1 MIPHQIELTSA
12 ANPEIKTL
20 RTLNTKKGRA
30 EQGTFLSEGLRHV
43 VEAARA
49 GWTIRRLVLS
59 RDARPGALLDEACD
73 ACAQSGGRI
82 LRVPPQL
89 MERIAKRDNAQSVL
103 AEIEQRRV
111 PLSGL
116 SLTGSRVLL
125 ALEEVRDPGNLGSIL
140 RTADAFGVEGLILVG
155 QCCDPFSV
163 EAVRAS
169 MGSLVNVPVT
179 ECDREAFLEWHRDW
193 HRNWNGETVGTH
205 LRGDAPP
212 SLRNVDGNL
221 LILMGN
227 EQAGLS
233 DALAG
238 ICGRLVR
245 IPMRQ
250 GADSLNLAAATAIIL
265 HEAAGTRLPD

>member
-1 MIPHQIELTSA
+1 MNPHQIELTSA

-20 RTLNTKKGRA
+20 RTLTSKKGRA

-73 ACAQSGGRI
+73 ACRQSGGRI

-111 PLSGL
+111 PLSAL
-116 SLTGSRVLL
+116 SLTGSRALL

-179 ECDREAFLEWHRDW
+179 ECDREAFLNWQRDW
-193 HRNWNGETVGTH
+193 RGETVGTH

-212 SLRNVDGNL
+212 SLRKVDGDL

-245 IPMRQ
+245 IPMRP